1 MKLSHLSTKETQ
13 MLLIWILE
21 QPSLT
26 HQASQVVLGV
36 KNLPDNARDSGEWV

>member
-1 MKLSHLSTKETQ
+1 MKLSYLSTKETQ
-13 MLLIWILE
+13 MLFIWILE

-26 HQASQVVLGV
+26 HGASQVVLVV